1 MFWLLDDLKLKEPKF
16 DTEGFFRAVFYWPE
30 GSEKR
35 VGERVGMK
43 LTANQQRIIDAIR
56 AAPSTSAREFS
67 TKVGISARKIEQ
79 NIAKLKQKGVLRR
92 VGPARGG
99 HWEVVR

>member
-1 MFWLLDDLKLKEPKF
+1 
-16 DTEGFFRAVFYWPE
+16 
-30 GSEKR
+30 
-35 VGERVGMK
+35 MK

-56 AAPSTSAREFS
+56 AAPSTSAMELS